1 MPKNHRNSDIDLA
14 LINFR
19 IASAR
24 LVATAEDLKRIST
37 NGHGDWIREARRAY
51 MAADI
56 ALADA
61 HIDLEDAM
69 KSELRIEG
77 RWLCAIAV

>member
-1 MPKNHRNSDIDLA
+1 MTIESA

-24 LVATAEDLKRIST
+24 LIATVEDLTRIT
-37 NGHGDWIREARRAY
+37 ALGRPDWIREARRAY